1 MQHEINDE
9 AEQSTKQGIQYLILG
24 VKFSLSVG
32 LVLYLAT
39 YFDFAKIIKGISE
52 FPLWSIV
59 AAFAVLFGQIF
70 VNAFRCSRILVFF
83 DYAKRWLTVFRI
95 TWVGFFY
102 AQTMISFVGGDSMR
116 IWQFTRRQ
124 LPFKVAAEVVLMDR
138 ISGMVVQLTFMI
150 LSLPVMLFW
159 VEDVS
164 QKVVLVLLCFGGIAG
179 LVCLALFRR
188 IPAVVTSKYRL
199 IRAAGK
205 MSDNVFYLLNNKRLS
220 AQVLFLSS
228 VILLMNVT
236 VIYTFSKAIGIG
248 ISYWEIIVLTP
259 SVFFLSMMPISIA
272 GWGVREGAMAAAF
285 TVVGVP
291 VSQTILVSVAYG
303 MTLFLVSLPGSL
315 LLFSNSDLN
324 SGKKKDVTSVAG

>member
-1 MQHEINDE
+1 MQHEIIDE
-9 AEQSTKQGIQYLILG
+9 VEQSPKRGMHYLVLG
-24 VKFSLSVG
+24 VKLSLSVG
-32 LVLYLAT
+32 LVVYLAT
-39 YFDFAKIIKGISE
+39 YFDFEEIVKGVAE
-52 FPLWSIV
+52 FPLWSVV
-59 AAFAVLFGQIF
+59 AAFAVLFGQVS
-70 VNAFRCSRILVFF
+70 VNALRCSRILVFF

-159 VEDVS
+159 VEDIS
-164 QKVVLVLLCFGGIAG
+164 KKVVLLLLCLAGIVG
-179 LVCLALFRR
+179 LVCLAFFRR
-188 IPAVVTSKYRL
+188 IPAVVASKYRL
-199 IRAAGK
+199 IRAVGK

-220 AQVLFLSS
+220 VQVLFLSS
-228 VILLMNVT
+228 VIVLMNVT
-236 VIYTFSKAIGIG
+236 VIYTFSQAIGIG
-248 ISYWEIIVLTP
+248 ISYWEILVLTP

-272 GWGVREGAMAAAF
+272 GWGVRESAMAAAF

-303 MTLFLVSLPGSL
+303 MTLLLVSLPGSL
-315 LLFSNSDLN
+315 LLFSKSDLN